1 MRVLKDCLQRYES
14 TYLEERTSPSREL
27 TDMMQKLVH
36 YLPSLCRW
44 TAVSGAL
51 ACSIGCGALTASAS
65 ALSLSGTIYQPAG
78 MQPGEQ
84 IAGTVGLSKNGGLIV
99 WQDNTVGKGFSIR
112 GKILAPD
119 FSAASSA
126 FYLATADV
134 NSNIDQENP
143 AVAVRADG
151 LGAVAWQSGV
161 RGRQNIKLRFIS
173 AGAFSGQELQVAGG
187 TNLDEATPSI
197 AFLNDGSLMVAW
209 HSTDHSQGTAATS
222 IIKAQKLNASG
233 EKIGASI
240 QIDDN
245 PGVPQRTA
253 SLTALPNGGFAVAW
267 VSEQERGNSTADVRI
282 KTYDSSNSQIGSQRA
297 NASNMTCDTP
307 RLSHLDSGTVVA
319 VWTQIDTSA
328 TGNWNIGAR
337 LFDSQAQSQGS
348 TIQINSG
355 AIGHQLDPHIASS
368 GSEAMIVWRMAGD
381 SSVPPTILGAAV
393 TADGSVDA
401 SAVQLSGGV
410 KGNVFYPQ
418 IAAMPSGKYL
428 ATWSAFS
435 SLDNGDDIF
444 AQRLQRA
451 SVPLTA
457 PGVPFVY
464 PVAPT
469 RLAVSWA
476 PVQGQSVDHYDVF
489 IDGAQTP
496 ISTNGLSILTSA
508 FLPSSVHTAALRY
521 VLRDGRISPVSASVT
536 STTWGEDANG
546 DGLPDDWEALY
557 FGSDSSKWPSAT
569 ADSDG
574 DGVSNRDEFLAGTN
588 PSSAASVLKVQL
600 TSVDG
605 ENQVVWNSLPGR
617 TYLVQVSTDLLQW
630 TAYGSPVLS
639 VSTTAGVP
647 LNFDA
652 NGTYF
657 RVNLIR

>member
-1 MRVLKDCLQRYES
+1 
-14 TYLEERTSPSREL
+14 
-27 TDMMQKLVH
+27 MQKLVH
-36 YLPSLCRW
+36 YLPGLRRW
-44 TAVSGAL
+44 SALTGAL
-51 ACSIGCGALTASAS
+51 ACSIGCGAITASAS

-78 MQPGEQ
+78 VQPGEQ
-84 IAGTVGLSKNGGLIV
+84 IASAVGLSKNGGLIV
-99 WQDNTVGKGFSIR
+99 WQDNTVGKGFSVR

-126 FYLATADV
+126 FYFASSDAD
-134 NSNIDQENP
+134 SNTDQENP

-161 RGRQNIKLRFIS
+161 RGRQNVKLRFIS

-187 TNLDEATPSI
+187 TNLDEALPTV

-209 HSTDHSQGTAATS
+209 HSTDRSRGAGSTS
-222 IIKAQKLNASG
+222 IIMAQKFSASG
-233 EKIGASI
+233 DKVGAAM

-253 SLTALPNGGFAVAW
+253 SITALPNGGFGIAW
-267 VSEQERGNSTADVRI
+267 ISEQERGDSTADVRI
-282 KTYDSSNSQIGSQRA
+282 KTYDSTNSQIGSQRA
-297 NASNMTCDTP
+297 NASNMVCDTP
-307 RLSHLDSGTVVA
+307 KLTHLDSGTIVA
-319 VWTQIDTSA
+319 VWTQIDPST
-328 TGNWNIGAR
+328 TGNWNVGAR
-337 LFDSQAQSQGS
+337 LFDSQGQSQGS

-355 AIGHQLDPHIASS
+355 AVGHQLDPHIASS
-368 GSEAMIVWRMAGD
+368 GSEAMIVWRMTGNG
-381 SSVPPTILGAAV
+381 SIPPAIMGA
-393 TADGSVDA
+393 TLTSDGSVD
-401 SAVQLSGGV
+401 SSGVQLSGGI
-410 KGNVFYPQ
+410 KGNVFYPHV
-418 IAAMPSGKYL
+418 AAMTSGKYL

-451 SVPLTA
+451 TVPLTA
-457 PGVPFVY
+457 PGAPFIY

-469 RLAVSWA
+469 RFVVSWA
-476 PVQGQSVDHYDVF
+476 PVQGQSIDHYDVF
-489 IDGAQTP
+489 VDGAANAT
-496 ISTNGLSILTSA
+496 STNGLSILTPA

-521 VLRDGRISPVSASVT
+521 VLRDGRVSPVSALAT
-536 STTWGEDANG
+536 ATTWGEDANG

-557 FGSDSSKWPSAT
+557 FGADSSKWPAPT

-600 TSVDG
+600 ANVAG
-605 ENQVVWNSLPGR
+605 ENRIVWNSLPGR
-617 TYLVQVSTDLLQW
+617 TYLIQVSTDLQQW